1 MYTDLVARAN
11 PQPVVDR
18 LLDPVARS
26 FTPDVARQIIKIRA
40 DAKTAARVAELAD
53 KCNQGTLTDAERA
66 EYEAAVAVGNF
77 IAILQAKARLMLK
90 TSSRA

>member
-1 MYTDLVARAN
+1 MARASS
-11 PQPVVDR
+11 QPVVDR

-26 FTPDVARQIIKIRA
+26 FTPAVAREIIKVRA
-40 DAKTAARVAELAD
+40 DSKTAARVAALAE

-77 IAILQAKARLMLK
+77 IAILQAKARRMLK
-90 TSSRA
+90 SSSRA

>member
-1 MYTDLVARAN
+1 MARVTS
-11 PQPVVDR
+11 QPVVDR

-26 FTPDVARQIIKIRA
+26 FTPEVARQIVKVRA
-40 DAKTAARVAELAD
+40 DAKTAARVAALAE

-90 TSSRA
+90 GSSGA